1 MDIRLFL
8 HRRPPSAH
16 PAGWTLKPGAWV
28 LVNSQSPHSQAQL
41 MALRIAK
48 VHIRRTRSAQ
58 FRIARGTTAHSS
70 ARQPSA
76 NPWLALVDQD
86 RLLRQRALFAAQ
98 QGDFLFA
105 IKAFNQLIERNSES
119 AADYNNRGLVYFQCG
134 QMSSALADYN
144 YAIRLSPELANVYN
158 NRANYYAALGD
169 LSSAIEDYEQALRL
183 DPMNVRAWV
192 NQGITFREM
201 ELFEQAIENFDQALN
216 INGQTGDQTM
226 QQLLAGHIFAERGR
240 TNHLAGDWN
249 CAIMEYHRA
258 IEALNAPDTSFDCQP
273 DYLRHQL
280 SQWLKELTQPSRG

>member
-8 HRRPPSAH
+8 HRRPPSTR
-16 PAGWTLKPGAWV
+16 PAGWTLQSGAWM
-28 LVNSQSPHSQAQL
+28 LVTHQSTEAQL
-41 MALRIAK
+41 
-48 VHIRRTRSAQ
+48 IRRLAKARIQRQRSAL
-58 FRIARGTTAHSS
+58 SPS
-70 ARQPSA
+70 ASALRQPSA

-105 IKAFNQLIERNSES
+105 IKAFNQLIERNSDS

-134 QMSSALADYN
+134 QMASALADYN
-144 YAIRLSPELANVYN
+144 RAIRLSPELANVYN

-169 LSSAIEDYEQALRL
+169 LTSAIEDYEHALRL

-216 INGQTGDQTM
+216 INGQTGDQMM
-226 QQLLAGHIFAERGR
+226 QRLLSGHIFAERGR

-280 SQWLKELTQPSRG
+280 GQWLKELTQPSRG

>member
-28 LVNSQSPHSQAQL
+28 LVNSRSAYAQTQL

-48 VHIRRTRSAQ
+48 AHIRRMRSAQ
-58 FRIARGTTAHSS
+58 FRTTRGSATQSS
-70 ARQPSA
+70 ALRQPSA

-105 IKAFNQLIERNSES
+105 IRAFNQLIERNADS
-119 AADYNNRGLVYFQCG
+119 AADYNNRGLVYFQFG
-134 QMSSALADYN
+134 QLASALADYN

-201 ELFEQAIENFDQALN
+201 ELFDQALN
-216 INGQTGDQTM
+216 INGQTGDQMM
-226 QQLLAGHIFAERGR
+226 QRLLAGHIFAERGR

-280 SQWLKELTQPSRG
+280 GQWLKELTQPSRG